1 MSHKI
6 ATMFENQPEC
16 SCQDCIKRNPI
27 FNSLTYEQIEKVS
40 LSKFT
45 TRYKPGETIFKQGT
59 LLTHILSLTEGLAKI
74 VLEGY
79 NDRNL
84 LLKISKAGEFIG
96 GPGLFT
102 DKKMHYTVTALTE
115 CKGCFID
122 VQTIYEY
129 ISINKDF
136 TIALFSHINRAAI
149 YNFNRFIAL
158 TQKQMQG
165 RIADA
170 ILYLSKEIYQS
181 DKFTMDISRQD
192 LADLTA
198 MSKESAIRI
207 LKEFKDDGIIRLN
220 NNDLEILRLDKLNM
234 ISATG

>member
-1 MSHKI
+1 
-6 ATMFENQPEC
+6 MFENEAEC
-16 SCQDCIKRNPI
+16 SCQDCLKRNPI
-27 FNSLTYEQIEKVS
+27 FNTLNFSQIEQVSLT
-40 LSKFT
+40 KFT
-45 TRYKPGETIFKQGT
+45 TNINRGNYFQARHYSDAHPFADR
-59 LLTHILSLTEGLAKI
+59 GLAKI
-74 VLEGY
+74 SIEGY

-84 LLKISKAGEFIG
+84 LLKIAKAGEFIG

-115 CKGCFID
+115 CYGCFID
-122 VQTIYEY
+122 VQTIYDLIGE
-129 ISINKDF
+129 NKDF
-136 TIALFSHINRAAI
+136 TISLFSHVNKSAI

-170 ILYLSKEIYQS
+170 LIYLSKEIYQS
-181 DKFTMDISRQD
+181 TKFTMDISRQD

-207 LKEFKDDGIIRLN
+207 LKEFKDGQIISLHG
-220 NNDLEILRLDKLNM
+220 NDIEILKPDKLNM
-234 ISATG
+234 ISMTG

>member
-1 MSHKI
+1 
-6 ATMFENQPEC
+6 MFENEAEC
-16 SCQDCIKRNPI
+16 SCQDCLKRNPI
-27 FNSLTYEQIEKVS
+27 FNTLNFSQIEQVSLT
-40 LSKFT
+40 KFT
-45 TRYKPGETIFKQGT
+45 TKYKPGQTIFKQGT
-59 LLTHILSLTEGLAKI
+59 ILTHILSLTGGLAKI
-74 VLEGY
+74 SIEGY

-84 LLKISKAGEFIG
+84 LLKIAKAGEFIG

-115 CKGCFID
+115 CYGCFID
-122 VQTIYEY
+122 VQTIYDLIGE
-129 ISINKDF
+129 NKDF
-136 TIALFSHINRAAI
+136 TISLFSHVNRSAI

-170 ILYLSKEIYQS
+170 LIYLSKEIYQTT
-181 DKFTMDISRQD
+181 KFTMDISRQD

-207 LKEFKDDGIIRLN
+207 LKEFKDGQIISLHG
-220 NNDLEILRLDKLNM
+220 NDIEILKPDKLNM
-234 ISATG
+234 ISMTG